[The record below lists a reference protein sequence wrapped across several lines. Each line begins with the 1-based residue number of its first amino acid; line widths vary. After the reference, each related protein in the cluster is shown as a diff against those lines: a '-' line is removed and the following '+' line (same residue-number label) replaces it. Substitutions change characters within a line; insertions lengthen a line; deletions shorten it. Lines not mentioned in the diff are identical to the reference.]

1 MGHVNTIDSCSQCLF
16 HSGPAAYIVTAKIGC
31 CPPELETPP
40 CAWLNQGPW
49 NKLWSEV
56 LWVCVGVRVG
66 ACKTGT
72 RSSKAAFTARIQI
85 KLLLYMGGKKST
97 VINTPKGKVF
107 IRTAVAYVSA
117 HTQIN
122 SWHVNWIRKI
132 VDSQKEKLVLV
143 LIINYVTCLFGYML
157 LTAFQTSVHFMSVQ
171 SHDDSVTQLFLHKL
185 DCI

>member
-1 MGHVNTIDSCSQCLF
+1 MSLSFRACSIYCYSKDRLLSTRAWNTPLCLAKPGSLKQIVIRSALSLCGCSCGCMRDRDKKFQSCLYSKDSNQ
-16 HSGPAAYIVTAKIGC
+16 I
-31 CPPELETPP
+31 TP
-40 CAWLNQGPW
+40 
-49 NKLWSEV
+49 V
-56 LWVCVGVRVG
+56 
-66 ACKTGT
+66 
-72 RSSKAAFTARIQI
+72 
-85 KLLLYMGGKKST
+85 YGGKKST